1 MRTEKNNPRRNA
13 SPEKPM
19 GMVGSGPLTA
29 LIWKSG
35 HHDSGWRYQFSLFRQ
50 LKAGKV
56 SQLFRP
62 FDLMYFIKL
71 LQVLAAVIA
80 DDGCLSPI
88 ETGVLRRIE
97 QDLDLLLKRASLQ
110 RPSGNATTSP
120 ENTGVDDEKSSSV

>member
-1 MRTEKNNPRRNA
+1 MKKDRSNSRRSA
-13 SPEKPM
+13 VAEKPM

-29 LIWKSG
+29 LIWKNG
-35 HHDSGWRYQFSLFRQ
+35 HQDSGWRYQFSLFRQ

-62 FDLMYFIKL
+62 LDLMYFIKL

-88 ETGVLRRIE
+88 ETGVLRRVE
-97 QDLDLLLKRASLQ
+97 QDLDQLLKRAMQ
-110 RPSGNATTSP
+110 RRDSGNATSSP
-120 ENTGVDDEKSSSV
+120 ENTGVDDEKSSGV

>member
-1 MRTEKNNPRRNA
+1 MKNDRSNSRRSA
-13 SPEKPM
+13 AAEKPM

-50 LKAGKV
+50 LRAGKV

-62 FDLMYFIKL
+62 LDLMYFIKL

-88 ETGVLRRIE
+88 ETGVLRRVE
-97 QDLDLLLKRASLQ
+97 QDLDQLLKRAMHRRDSA
-110 RPSGNATTSP
+110 NATSSP
-120 ENTGVDDEKSSSV
+120 ENKGFDDEKSSGV

>member
-1 MRTEKNNPRRNA
+1 MRTDKNNPRINV

-29 LIWKSG
+29 LIWKKG
-35 HHDSGWRYQFSLFRQ
+35 HQDSGWRYQFSLFRQ

-62 FDLMYFIKL
+62 LDLMYFIKL
-71 LQVLAAVIA
+71 LQVVAAVIA

-88 ETGVLRRIE
+88 ETGVLRRVE
-97 QDLDLLLKRASLQ
+97 QDLDQLLQRASQ
-110 RPSGNATTSP
+110 RRSSGNATSSP
-120 ENTGVDDEKSSSV
+120 ENTGVDDEKSSGV

>member
-1 MRTEKNNPRRNA
+1 MRTDKNNPRHNVP
-13 SPEKPM
+13 PEKPM

-35 HHDSGWRYQFSLFRQ
+35 HQDSGWRYQFSLFRQ

-62 FDLMYFIKL
+62 LDLMYFIKL

-80 DDGCLSPI
+80 DDGCLSPV

-97 QDLDLLLKRASLQ
+97 QDLDRLLQ
-110 RPSGNATTSP
+110 RALHRRSSGNATSSP
-120 ENTGVDDEKSSSV
+120 ENTGVDDEKSSGV

>member
-1 MRTEKNNPRRNA
+1 MRTDQDNPRKSA
-13 SPEKPM
+13 AAEKPI

-35 HHDSGWRYQFSLFRQ
+35 HQDSGWRYQFSLFRQ

-62 FDLMYFIKL
+62 LDLMYFIKL

-80 DDGCLSPI
+80 DDGCLSPV

-97 QDLDLLLKRASLQ
+97 QDLDQLLQRASH
-110 RPSGNATTSP
+110 RRSSGNATSST
-120 ENTGVDDEKSSSV
+120 ENTGVDDEKSSGV

>member
-1 MRTEKNNPRRNA
+1 MKNDKSNSRRNA
-13 SPEKPM
+13 PPEKPM

-35 HHDSGWRYQFSLFRQ
+35 DQDSGWRYQFSLFRQ

-62 FDLMYFIKL
+62 LDLMYFIKL

-88 ETGVLRRIE
+88 ETGVLRRVE
-97 QDLDLLLKRASLQ
+97 QDLISC
-110 RPSGNATTSP
+110 
-120 ENTGVDDEKSSSV
+120 

>member
-1 MRTEKNNPRRNA
+1 MRTDQDNPRKSSA
-13 SPEKPM
+13 AEKPI

-35 HHDSGWRYQFSLFRQ
+35 HQDSGWRYQFSLFRQ

-62 FDLMYFIKL
+62 LDLMYFIKL

-80 DDGCLSPI
+80 DDGCLSPV

-97 QDLDLLLKRASLQ
+97 QDLDRLLQ
-110 RPSGNATTSP
+110 RALHRRSSGNATSSP
-120 ENTGVDDEKSSSV
+120 ENTGVDDEKSSGV